1 VLTQSSR
8 RGFTLLE
15 IMVSLCMML
24 IVSGAVYQLLITS
37 QRLSRA
43 QSEQASLQANVRAG
57 SLFVANELRELN
69 TAAGGSSDRNDLL
82 SISGSAATFRVMRGI
97 GFLCQNPSA
106 TQIRIARGGFT
117 GHREPQADRDSA
129 YVFVEGDAATGLDDA
144 WLPLPIT
151 QVSPGVPCP
160 GGGPSIALTVP
171 STALLAD
178 VPAGTPVRIYEIMEL
193 KLYRSE
199 GRSWLGARSVSA
211 GEAIQPVVGP
221 LTDGNGFRLEYLD
234 GGGSATRD
242 VAAVKSIR
250 VTLRGIS
257 EGLVRAG
264 GGQPKPVEEELS
276 TQVSL
281 RNASRP

>member
-1 VLTQSSR
+1 VLTQPHR

-15 IMVSLCMML
+15 IMVSICMML
-24 IVSGAVYQLLITS
+24 IVSGAVYRLLITT

-43 QSEQASLQANVRAG
+43 QAEQANLQANVRAG
-57 SLFVANELRELN
+57 SLFVANELRELA
-69 TAAGGSSDRNDLL
+69 TAAGESRDRNDLL
-82 SISGSAATFRVMRGI
+82 SIGPSAATFRVMRGI

-106 TQIRIARGGFT
+106 TQIRIARSGFS
-117 GHREPQADRDSA
+117 GHREPQAGRDSA
-129 YVFVEGDAATGLDDA
+129 YLFVEGDAETDLDDA

-151 QVSPGVPCP
+151 QVSSGAPCP
-160 GGGPSIALTVP
+160 GGGPGIALTVP
-171 STALLAD
+171 STAVVAG

-193 KLYRSE
+193 KLYRAE

-234 GGGSATRD
+234 GRGRATND
-242 VAAVKSIR
+242 LTAVKSVR

-257 EGLVRAG
+257 EAVVRAG
-264 GGQPKPVEEELS
+264 GGEPKHVEEELT

>member
-1 VLTQSSR
+1 
-8 RGFTLLE
+8 
-15 IMVSLCMML
+15 MVSLSMML

-37 QRLSRA
+37 QWLSRA
-43 QSEQASLQANVRAG
+43 QSEQASLQASVRAG

-69 TAAGGSSDRNDLL
+69 TAAGGSRDQNDLL
-82 SISGSAATFRVMRGI
+82 SIGSSAATVRVMRGI

-106 TQIRIARGGFT
+106 TQMRIARGGFS
-117 GHREPQADRDSA
+117 GHREPQAGRDSA
-129 YVFVEGDAATGLDDA
+129 YVFVEGDAETDLDDA

-151 QVSPGVPCP
+151 QVSPGTPCP

-178 VPAGTPVRIYEIMEL
+178 VPTGTPVRVYEIMEL

-221 LTDGNGFRLEYLD
+221 LTDGNGFQLEYLD
-234 GGGSATRD
+234 GGGSATND
-242 VAAVKSIR
+242 VTAVKSIR

-257 EGLVRAG
+257 ERLVRAG

>member
-1 VLTQSSR
+1 MLTQSSR

-15 IMVSLCMML
+15 IMVSLSMML
-24 IVSGAVYQLLITS
+24 IVCGAVYQLLITT

-43 QSEQASLQANVRAG
+43 QSEQASLQASVRAG
-57 SLFVANELRELN
+57 SLFVANELREVN
-69 TAAGGSSDRNDLL
+69 TAAGGSRDRNDLL
-82 SISGSAATFRVMRGI
+82 SIAASAATFRVMRGI

-106 TQIRIARGGFT
+106 TQIRIARGGFS
-117 GHREPQADRDSA
+117 GHREPQAGRDSA
-129 YVFVEGDAATGLDDA
+129 YVFVEGDAETDLDDA

-151 QVSPGVPCP
+151 QVSPGAPCA

-171 STALLAD
+171 STAVLVD
-178 VPAGTPVRIYEIMEL
+178 VPTGTPVRVYEIMEL

-234 GGGSATRD
+234 GGGGATND
-242 VAAVKSIR
+242 VTAVKSIR

-257 EGLVRAG
+257 EGLARAG

>member
-15 IMVSLCMML
+15 IMISLSMML

-37 QRLSRA
+37 QWLSRA
-43 QSEQASLQANVRAG
+43 QSEQASLQASVRAG

-69 TAAGGSSDRNDLL
+69 TAAGGSRDRNDLL
-82 SISGSAATFRVMRGI
+82 SIAASAATFRVMRGI

-106 TQIRIARGGFT
+106 TQIRIARGGFS
-117 GHREPQADRDSA
+117 GHREPQAGRDSA
-129 YVFVEGDAATGLDDA
+129 YVFVEGDAETDLDDA

-151 QVSPGVPCP
+151 QVSPGAPCP

-171 STALLAD
+171 STAVLVD
-178 VPAGTPVRIYEIMEL
+178 VPTGTPVRVYEIMEL

-234 GGGSATRD
+234 GGGSATND
-242 VAAVKSIR
+242 VTAVKSIR

-264 GGQPKPVEEELS
+264 GGQPRPVEEELS